1 MTALGLIDDEGAT
14 WALMVPTMMH
24 RIMALTPS
32 ARACHDLS
40 RWAMVVHTAAP
51 MAPWLKQA
59 WIEWC
64 GRDHIWEVYGATEGL
79 VRCWIGGREWLWRI
93 ERESWREKWCQD
105 GDVAVGPVTLKKN
118 KKYHKLH

>member
-51 MAPWLKQA
+51 MAPWPKQA

-64 GRDHIWEVYGATEGL
+64 GRDHIREVFGATEGL
-79 VRCWIGGREWLWRI
+79 VRCWIGGREWLESPGGSE
-93 ERESWREKWCQD
+93 ERTGGQQRVSYCHARWS
-105 GDVAVGPVTLKKN
+105 PVP
-118 KKYHKLH
+118 